1 MLLLLLSLSVL
12 RWSLLSRRCE
22 TSRRGRERGRDD
34 ARLLNDGIVGVG
46 SDVQSSVDRG
56 GDGLDLGTEFLF
68 NTVEVESIFVR
79 YQVDGESEV
88 TVSSGT
94 TDPVEVRLGVLGEVE
109 IDDDVDCLDIDTSS
123 EEIGTDEVTAQSTAE
138 VVEDSVTVV
147 LKHLG
152 VRVEARVAQLCDLL
166 GEEFDSVRGVA
177 EDDRLV
183 DLELGE

>member
-1 MLLLLLSLSVL
+1 M
-12 RWSLLSRRCE
+12 
-22 TSRRGRERGRDD
+22 
-34 ARLLNDGIVGVG
+34 
-46 SDVQSSVDRG
+46 
-56 GDGLDLGTEFLF
+56 
-68 NTVEVESIFVR
+68 
-79 YQVDGESEV
+79 

-123 EEIGTDEVTAQSTAE
+123 EEIWMVQFSSAGWQRTTMKGGRTGTDEVTAQSTAE

-177 EDDRLV
+177 EDDGLV
-183 DLELGE
+183 DLELKERGSSSGSV